1 MQIGTGS
8 VTKSKI
14 MNTFYELIK
23 ESYIYFL
30 MKILNFENIV
40 LYMYRHI
47 HVDLHLLTISYI
59 YKSDYH

>member
-47 HVDLHLLTISYI
+47 HVDLHLLIISYI